1 SARTCLGA
9 VGSADPDCA
18 PLTTNQGGMMGT
30 LPWYY
35 ENGVLSDGA
44 PAVAFGPAPDS
55 NGSFS
60 WSNGSRLY
68 YANLPANFAS
78 KRNDFAIKGVE
89 GIAVSRTDD
98 VAAAANGDKSAWKPP
113 VLIP

>member
-1 SARTCLGA
+1 GA
-9 VGSADPDCA
+9 PGPSVPGCS
-18 PLTTNQGGMMGT
+18 PLTPAQGGKIGT

-35 ENGVLSDGA
+35 ENGVVSDGD
-44 PAVAFGPAPDS
+44 PALAFGPAPDA

-60 WSNGSRLY
+60 WANGSRLY
-68 YANLPANFAS
+68 YANLTANFAA